1 MAFWDSRYGE
11 EGFAYGTNPNDFLLA
26 QASQISASCG
36 TVLCLAEGEGRNAV
50 FLAEQGHA
58 VTGVDSCD
66 VGLAKARALAQ
77 ERGVESRLTTVT
89 CDLADYDLGVNK
101 WDCIVSIFAHL
112 PQPLR
117 TKVHAAAVVSLKSG
131 GVLILEAYTPKQ
143 LEFKTGGPQT
153 VDMAMTLDDLKV
165 EFSGLD
171 FVVAEEKVREVHE
184 GKYHNGTSAVV
195 QIIGRKP

>member
-1 MAFWDSRYGE
+1 MSFWDSRYGE
-11 EGFAYGTNPNDFLLA
+11 EGFAYGKSPNDFLLA
-26 QASQISASCG
+26 QASQITPSAS
-36 TVLCLAEGEGRNAV
+36 VLCLAEGEGRNAV

-58 VTGVDSCD
+58 VTGVDSCE
-66 VGLAKARALAQ
+66 VGLSKALALAL
-77 ERGVESRLTTVT
+77 ERAVDSRFTTVT
-89 CDLADYDLGVNK
+89 CDLAEYDLGVNK
-101 WDCIVSIFAHL
+101 WDCVVSIFAHL

-117 TKVHAAAVVSLKSG
+117 TKVHAAVVASLKSS

-165 EFSGLD
+165 EFAGLD

-184 GKYHNGTSAVV
+184 GRYHNGTSAVV